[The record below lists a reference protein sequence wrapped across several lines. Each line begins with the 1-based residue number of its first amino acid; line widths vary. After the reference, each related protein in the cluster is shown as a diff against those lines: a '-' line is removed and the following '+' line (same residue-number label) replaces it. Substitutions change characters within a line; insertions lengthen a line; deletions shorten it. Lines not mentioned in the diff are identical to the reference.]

1 MMESQD
7 LHLSHLSQIIGRL
20 ETTFRSHRILKQLN
34 PKTQTWEWLTG
45 EAVAQNCMQA
55 AKGLAQLGLE
65 PGDCIGIYSPNK
77 SEYLYTELGIF
88 ALRGVSVPFYSTC
101 SPDQVHF
108 IVCSA
113 GIKVIF
119 VGEQYQY
126 NNAYQVQRER
136 GQIERIIIYDRAVVR
151 QFDDNTSI
159 YYDEFIRIGD
169 SMPSETKVKI
179 RMSEARREDLA
190 VLIYTS
196 GTTGEP
202 KGVQVLHQAFVEQV
216 KRHHEVYPSIG
227 PTDTSVNFL
236 PLSHIFEKAWVY
248 VCWSLG
254 VRVAIVTNP
263 KRIQEL
269 MPQIKPTLMCNV
281 PRYWEK
287 VYQGVMAH
295 IDESLAPI
303 ASLFRRAIK
312 VGRRYKLDYWNKY
325 KTPPVLLSVEHWIY
339 KHTVYYLLKRAT
351 GLQNGRFFP
360 TAGSLLSEPINE
372 FLNAVDIP
380 IIIGYGLS
388 ESCATVSAY
397 PMRGFE
403 LSSIGEVFEG
413 VEVRIAPDTQEI
425 QLRGETIT
433 PGYYYNDQAN
443 AEAFTE
449 DGWFRT
455 GDAGRL
461 EGRTLFFT
469 ERLKDLYKTANGKY
483 IAPQQ
488 IENLLTAHRL
498 FEQVAVVADGYKFV
512 SALIY
517 PNWGLMISMAKER
530 GCIIGD
536 PMNFHQ
542 IALIPTVIQIAMAQ
556 IEELQAGLAAFE
568 KIKRITLIAEPFS
581 MERNEITPSL
591 KLRRKVIYQHYQEQ
605 IEAMYKE

>member
-1 MMESQD
+1 MQ
-7 LHLSHLSQIIGRL
+7 LTHLSQIIGLL
-20 ETTFRSHRILKQLN
+20 ESNYHSHRILKQLN
-34 PKTQTWEWLTG
+34 PQTQEWEWLTG
-45 EAVAQNCMQA
+45 ETVAQNCMLA
-55 AKGLAQLGLE
+55 AKGLAQLGVE
-65 PGDCIGIYSPNK
+65 PGDCIGIYSPNR
-77 SEYLYTELGIF
+77 SEGLYTELGIF

-101 SPDQVHF
+101 SPDQVYF
-108 IVCSA
+108 IACSA
-113 GIKVIF
+113 GIKTIF

-126 NNAYQVQRER
+126 NNAYQVQHER
-136 GQIERIIIYDRAVVR
+136 GQIERIIIFDRQVVR
-151 QFDDNTSI
+151 QFDDKTSI

-179 RMSEARREDLA
+179 RMSEARSEDLA

-202 KGVQVLHQAFVEQV
+202 KGVQVLHHAFVEQV
-216 KRHHEVYPSIG
+216 RRHHEVYPSIG
-227 PTDTSVNFL
+227 PNDTSVNFL

-248 VCWSLG
+248 VCWALG
-254 VRVAIVTNP
+254 VRVAIVSNP

-295 IDESLAPI
+295 IDNSPRLMANI
-303 ASLFRRAIK
+303 FRRAIK
-312 VGRRYKLDYWNKY
+312 VGKRYKLDYWNQY
-325 KTPPVLLSVEHWIY
+325 KPAPLFLSFEHWVY
-339 KHTVYYLLKRAT
+339 KHTIYYLLKRAT

-388 ESCATVSAY
+388 ETCATVSAY
-397 PMRGFE
+397 PERGFV

-413 VEVRIAPDTQEI
+413 IEVRIAPEDNEI

-433 PGYYYNDQAN
+433 PGYYHNEAAN

-488 IENLLTAHRL
+488 IENLLTSHRL

-517 PNWGLMISMAKER
+517 PNWSLLISLAQER
-530 GCIIGD
+530 D
-536 PMNFHQ
+536 PNIDASSPLDQ
-542 IALIPTVIQIAMAQ
+542 IARMPAVQQIAMAH

-568 KIKRITLIAEPFS
+568 KIKRITLISEPFS
-581 MERNEITPSL
+581 MDRNEITPSL
-591 KLRRKVIYQHYQEQ
+591 KLRRKVIYEHYQAE
-605 IEAMYKE
+605 IKNMYKES